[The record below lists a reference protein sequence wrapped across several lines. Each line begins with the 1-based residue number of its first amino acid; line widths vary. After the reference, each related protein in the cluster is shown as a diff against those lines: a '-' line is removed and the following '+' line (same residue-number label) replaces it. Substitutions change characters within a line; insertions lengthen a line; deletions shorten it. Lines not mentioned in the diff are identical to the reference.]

1 MALTK
6 LQQQVQDLANK
17 IDEDYV
23 SIVEVDKENNSDCES
38 DCSETTLE
46 DDYESE
52 EENVLEPIQEEPDT
66 VIETPPPSP
75 VKVKRK
81 YTKRQPKV
89 GIATSDP
96 NIQVIMKSKKKGP
109 NKVKQVVV
117 YREDVPQQ
125 EIQIVEKT
133 RRPRGRPKNKQLVN
147 VIKEPEEPDVIAFE
161 RPTKVKMTAKELK
174 TMELEVRLLELQ
186 SVSGNSSLKLN
197 KKGKVDGRQS
207 KQRTQKQLD
216 ATARLV
222 EANKLKRMK
231 KASDLKEELMSEQT
245 AIGGII
251 ISSLNTATV
260 VEKENQNKLA
270 VVEKEQADKKAKDR
284 RKALSLFD

>member
-1 MALTK
+1 MVLSK
-6 LQQQVQDLANK
+6 LQKEVQQLANK
-17 IDEDYV
+17 IDEEYEENDQ
-23 SIVEVDKENNSDCES
+23 VDKENDTDCES

-46 DDYESE
+46 DDYASDSESVLDTIE
-52 EENVLEPIQEEPDT
+52 EEDPVIQ
-66 VIETPPPSP
+66 TPPPSP

-133 RRPRGRPKNKQLVN
+133 RRPRGRPKSKQLVN
-147 VIKEPEEPDVIAFE
+147 VIKEPDEPDVIAFE
-161 RPTKVKMTAKELK
+161 RPTKAKATAKELK
-174 TMELEVRLLELQ
+174 AMELEVRLLELQ
-186 SVSGNSSLKLN
+186 AVSGNANLKLN
-197 KKGKVDGRQS
+197 RKGKVDGRQS
-207 KQRTQKQLD
+207 KQRTDKQLA

-222 EANKLKRMK
+222 EMNKARRVK
-231 KASDLKEELMSEQT
+231 KASDLKNELMTEQKNVVNN
-245 AIGGII
+245 II
-251 ISSLNTATV
+251 TSLNTATV
-260 VEKENQNKLA
+260 VEKEAGDKQA
-270 VVEKEQADKKAKDR
+270 AVEKEQAIKKAKE
-284 RKALSLFD
+284 RKANLSLFD

>member
-17 IDEDYV
+17 IDEDCV
-23 SIVEVDKENNSDCES
+23 SIDEVDKENNSDCDS

-52 EENVLEPIQEEPDT
+52 EENVLEPIQEDP
-66 VIETPPPSP
+66 TPPPSP
-75 VKVKRK
+75 VKPKRK
-81 YTKRQPKV
+81 YTKREPKV

-109 NKVKQVVV
+109 NKVKKVVV

-133 RRPRGRPKNKQLVN
+133 RRPRGRPKSKQLVS
-147 VIKEPEEPDVIAFE
+147 VIKEEAEPDVIAFE
-161 RPTKVKMTAKELK
+161 RPTKVKATAKELK
-174 TMELEVRLLELQ
+174 KMELEVRLLELQ
-186 SVSGNSSLKLN
+186 SVSGNANLKLN
-197 KKGKVDGRQS
+197 RKGKVDGRQS
-207 KQRTQKQLD
+207 KQRSQKQLD

-222 EANKLKRMK
+222 EANKLRRMK
-231 KASDLKEELMSEQT
+231 KASDLKEELMTEQQ
-245 AIGGII
+245 AIVGNII
-251 ISSLNTATV
+251 NSLNQTTIT
-260 VEKENQNKLA
+260 EKEDQDKQAA
-270 VVEKEQADKKAKDR
+270 VEQQEADKKAKE
-284 RKALSLFD
+284 RKASLSLFD